1 MEQTIE
7 ERADQRFPAEALCD
21 YGAHYDGY
29 VLGATEQKQIDE
41 EENAKALLYAV
52 NKTAERT
59 RKEMIEK
66 ADRWLRTHLPRV
78 ISNYPFGNKRTD
90 MLNEDMREEFRK
102 AMEQ

>member
-1 MEQTIE
+1 MNDMT
-7 ERADQRFPAEALCD
+7 
-21 YGAHYDGY
+21 
-29 VLGATEQKQIDE
+29 TE
-41 EENAKALLYAV
+41 EENAKELLYAV

-78 ISNYPFGNKRTD
+78 ISNYPLGNKRTD
-90 MLNEDMREEFRK
+90 MLNEDMREEFIK